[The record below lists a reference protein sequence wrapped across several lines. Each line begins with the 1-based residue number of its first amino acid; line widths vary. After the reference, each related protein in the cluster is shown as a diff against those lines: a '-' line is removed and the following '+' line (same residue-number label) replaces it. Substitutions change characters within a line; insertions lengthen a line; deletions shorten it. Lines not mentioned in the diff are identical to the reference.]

1 MGASFARL
9 LTPLRIR
16 QHHSQPGLSVRAQK
30 IRQYCAGTC
39 LLDSCLRS
47 PAGLC
52 MQSNIDA
59 EGFRSLRE
67 NEAVEFFVEE
77 GEDGRTKAVNVT
89 GPDGAPPQVWSFK

>member
-1 MGASFARL
+1 
-9 LTPLRIR
+9 
-16 QHHSQPGLSVRAQK
+16 
-30 IRQYCAGTC
+30 
-39 LLDSCLRS
+39 
-47 PAGLC
+47 